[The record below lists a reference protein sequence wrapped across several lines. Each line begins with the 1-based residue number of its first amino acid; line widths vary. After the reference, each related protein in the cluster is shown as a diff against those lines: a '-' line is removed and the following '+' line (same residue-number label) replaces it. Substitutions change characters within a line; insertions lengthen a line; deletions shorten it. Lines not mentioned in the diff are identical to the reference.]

1 MATTAKPASTPRA
14 KVPASQGS
22 KAAAAAA
29 GSEPYLRFH
38 HSLDLRA
45 RTDAVLAA
53 LEESPDD
60 AGHGAALADLVAEL
74 TGAGMDYYFLKA
86 LRRAQVGMIA
96 EQSARLAMAGAV
108 KLVSTVSRKYIV
120 GMNQTQLLQ
129 VAAHM
134 RDLSR

>member
-1 MATTAKPASTPRA
+1 MATAAKKTVTTGTTKPAETSARA
-14 KVPASQGS
+14 GPHM
-22 KAAAAAA
+22 
-29 GSEPYLRFH
+29 RFH
-38 HSLDLRA
+38 HSQALRDKA
-45 RTDAVLAA
+45 DAALAA
-53 LEESPDD
+53 LENTPAD
-60 AGHGAALADLVAEL
+60 ARHGAAVAELVAEL
-74 TGAGMDYYFLKA
+74 TQAGMDYYFLKA

>member
-1 MATTAKPASTPRA
+1 MPCWRRLKTPPADTR
-14 KVPASQGS
+14 
-22 KAAAAAA
+22 
-29 GSEPYLRFH
+29 
-38 HSLDLRA
+38 
-45 RTDAVLAA
+45 
-53 LEESPDD
+53 
-60 AGHGAALADLVAEL
+60 HGAAVAELVAEL
-74 TGAGMDYYFLKA
+74 TQAGMDYYFLKA
-86 LRRAQVGMIA
+86 LRRAQVGMLA

>member
-1 MATTAKPASTPRA
+1 MSTAAKKTVTKGTTNPAETSARA
-14 KVPASQGS
+14 
-22 KAAAAAA
+22 
-29 GSEPYLRFH
+29 EPHMRFH
-38 HSLDLRA
+38 HSQALRDKA
-45 RTDAVLAA
+45 DAVLAA
-53 LEESPDD
+53 LEVTPDD
-60 AGHGAALADLVAEL
+60 TRHGAAVADLVADL
-74 TGAGMDYYFLKA
+74 TEAGMDYYFLKA

-120 GMNQTQLLQ
+120 RMDQAQLLQ